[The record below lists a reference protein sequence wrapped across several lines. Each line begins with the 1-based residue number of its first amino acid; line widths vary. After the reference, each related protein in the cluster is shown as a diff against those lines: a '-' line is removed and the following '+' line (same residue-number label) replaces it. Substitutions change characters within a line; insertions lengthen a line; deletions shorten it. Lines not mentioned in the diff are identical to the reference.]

1 MIRYALSGA
10 AGISAAV
17 AVGWLTIARHP
28 PPPSPEVREEEP
40 HRKGD
45 RLPIHRPPLPAPEV
59 TAAPAPVVMDVEP
72 APPRKKNVCEQN
84 GGIKIDRG
92 RSWHCQYPKRR
103 K

>member
-10 AGISAAV
+10 AGISAAM
-17 AVGWLTIARHP
+17 AVGWVTIPRHHP
-28 PPPSPEVREEEP
+28 PPPLVSEEEP
-40 HRKGD
+40 HKKGD
-45 RLPIHRPPLPAPEV
+45 RLPIHRPPPPPPQAEE
-59 TAAPAPVVMDVEP
+59 APAPVAMDAEP

-84 GGIKIDRG
+84 GGTKIDQG